1 MASAWRMMQRLARGL
16 VRLKAKI
23 KAGSPYFSQNF
34 ILRFAS
40 ESSREC
46 TKQLVL
52 VTGAFSNHIS
62 DPQSAAVQR
71 VFYNQILF
79 CFQHHVDVRKA

>member
-1 MASAWRMMQRLARGL
+1 MDTHWGGLNYTAMVSAWRMMQRLARGL

-40 ESSREC
+40 KILSMLAW
-46 TKQLVL
+46 TL
-52 VTGAFSNHIS
+52 TGE
-62 DPQSAAVQR
+62 D
-71 VFYNQILF
+71 
-79 CFQHHVDVRKA
+79 